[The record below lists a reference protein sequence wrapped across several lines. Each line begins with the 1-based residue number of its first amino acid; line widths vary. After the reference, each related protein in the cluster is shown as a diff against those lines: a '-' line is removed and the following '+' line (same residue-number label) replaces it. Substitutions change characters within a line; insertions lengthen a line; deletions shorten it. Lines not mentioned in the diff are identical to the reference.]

1 MENLDKNFDV
11 KVMKEFRK
19 ELHCKKCDVFPGG
32 IFPRSDVKLMRCGSC
47 TKLLC
52 SKCCETKE
60 GLFGEK
66 KCPLCQYKSNN
77 PKIPTFIQQSEL
89 MKVILGYKT
98 HPCGNVKNGCH
109 EEIPA
114 NLDDLKSHAK
124 SCVFQMVPCPKMNCT
139 ETFIFNDLVD
149 QHLKQ
154 VHCNDVIS
162 IYYGTEKNE
171 NTHRTNIFGV
181 YNLQAGLINGRN
193 YYEMRDLGVWF
204 SEPRWIIGISSE
216 KGQNR
221 GFASL
226 KKDIPCLDSTTNWEW
241 KWSWLRTEHD
251 WSNANK
257 SIGVKGI
264 SLEFTLK

>member
-60 GLFGEK
+60 GLFGEN

-124 SCVFQMVPCPKMNCT
+124 SCVFQMVPCPKMNCMK
-139 ETFIFNDLVD
+139 TFIFKDLD

-154 VHCNDVIS
+154 IHSNEVIS
-162 IYYGTEKNE
+162 IYHVKDNLDYDDYNKG
-171 NTHRTNIFGV
+171 IFGT
-181 YNLQAGLINGRN
+181 YNLQAELVNGRN
-193 YYEMRDLGVWF
+193 YYLVEDLDIRPEILF
-204 SEPRWIIGISSE
+204 SSARSL
-216 KGQNR
+216 
-221 GFASL
+221 FALL
-226 KKDIPCLDSTTNWEW
+226 K
-241 KWSWLRTEHD
+241 RR
-251 WSNANK
+251 ANK
-257 SIGVKGI
+257 DQNFLFVFHYSH
-264 SLEFTLK
+264 SA